1 MLLFFAIAGGVDNSI
16 CSWPT
21 RGDTTRAP
29 TAAPQWL
36 GDNGHPGRLRCN
48 NCLREEQ
55 KGVRRAQFIYF

>member
-1 MLLFFAIAGGVDNSI
+1 MLLFFTIAGGVDNSV

-48 NCLREEQ
+48 ATI
-55 KGVRRAQFIYF
+55 V